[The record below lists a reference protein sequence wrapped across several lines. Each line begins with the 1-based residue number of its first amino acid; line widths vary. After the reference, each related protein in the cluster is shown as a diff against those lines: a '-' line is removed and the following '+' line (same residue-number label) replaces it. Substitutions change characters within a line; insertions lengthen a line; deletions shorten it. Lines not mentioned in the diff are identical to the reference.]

1 MEGMMNI
8 EKLTVK
14 SQEVLQKAVE
24 LASALKHQQ
33 IESDH
38 LLYALLKDEDSPVQV
53 VLQNAAIA
61 QNQLL
66 AALEKA
72 FQKKPQVEGHA
83 QPYLANNMH
92 QVFEAAKK
100 FSQEFK
106 DQYIA
111 LEHLFLALCQENTL
125 LRETLRAQQ
134 MDIKGMKKNFQQ
146 MRGSQQANDA
156 FAESKY
162 QALEKYAHNL
172 TASAQ
177 KGELDPV
184 IGRDNEIRRVIQVL
198 SRRTKNNPVLI
209 GEPGVGKTALAEGL
223 AQRIY
228 LGDVPEGLKK
238 KQVMSLDMGAL
249 VAGTKYR
256 GEFEDRLKAV
266 LKDIESKNG
275 EIILFIDELHTIVG
289 AGKTEGA
296 MDASNML
303 KPALARGTLRC
314 IGATTLDEYRKHI
327 EKDAALERRFQ
338 PVIVEEPSLE
348 DTITILRGLKE
359 RYEIH
364 HGVRIQDGAI
374 IAAATLSQRYITDRF
389 LPDKAIDL
397 IDEAASAIRIDI
409 DSLPHE
415 LDTSNRRIRQLE
427 IERQALKKEK
437 DEASKERLEKL
448 EQELENRQEK
458 NRSLQAKWK
467 REKDAI
473 SAIRAIKAEIEQAK
487 VLEAQYEKEGN
498 LQRVAEIRYGQLVE
512 LEKKLQDN
520 NAALAEIQKN
530 ESLLK
535 EEVDE
540 QDIAAVVS
548 RWTKIPLSKLMEGET
563 EKLMHLEQY
572 LHKRVVGQED
582 AISLIASCLRRA
594 RTGLHDPLR
603 PLGSF
608 LFVGPTGVGKT
619 ELAKS
624 LAALLFNDEHAL
636 IRIDMS
642 EYMEKHSVSRLFGA
656 PPGYVGYDEGG
667 QLTESVRRRPYSVV
681 LFDEIEKA
689 HQDVFNALLQIL
701 DEGHLTDNQGRR
713 VNFKNTIIIMTS
725 NIGSDMILE
734 LNGMDAIKASIQ
746 SALAEKF
753 RPEFLN
759 RIDETIVFHRLEQ
772 GHMIQILDILLGQM
786 NQRLQAK
793 GRSVVLTDTA
803 KEWLA
808 QKGYNPAYGARPLKR
823 IVQKMVENPLAM
835 KMLQGEFAEG
845 QQVEIGCHNEEELV
859 FSFH

>member
-1 MEGMMNI
+1 MINF
-8 EKLTVK
+8 EKLTAK
-14 SQEVLQKAVE
+14 SKSSVQKAME
-24 LASALKHQQ
+24 LAAALKHQQ
-33 IESDH
+33 IESNH
-38 LLYALLKDEDSPVQV
+38 LLYAILKDDDSPVLGV
-53 VLQNAAIA
+53 
-61 QNQLL
+61 
-66 AALEKA
+66 LEKMDVA
-72 FQKKPQVEGHA
+72 LDSLRASLEETFQKKSQVEGQY
-83 QPYLANNMH
+83 QPYISNSLN
-92 QVFEAAKK
+92 QVFQS
-100 FSQEFK
+100 SQKISQDFK
-106 DQYIA
+106 DHFIA
-111 LEHLFLALCQENTL
+111 LEHLFLALCQENDL
-125 LRETLRAQQ
+125 LKKELKSNNI
-134 MDIKGMKKNFQQ
+134 DFLKIKESFKQ
-146 MRGSQQANDA
+146 MRGAQQANDE

-172 TASAQ
+172 TKSAQ

-198 SRRTKNNPVLI
+198 SRRKKNNPVLI

-266 LKDIESKNG
+266 LKEIEARDG
-275 EIILFIDELHTIVG
+275 DIILFIDELHMIVG

-338 PVIVEEPSLE
+338 PVVIEEPSLE

-409 DSLPHE
+409 DSMPHE
-415 LDTSNRRIRQLE
+415 LDKSNRRIRQLE

-437 DEASKERLEKL
+437 DKASKDRLKKL
-448 EQELENRQEK
+448 EEELENIQEK
-458 NRSLQAKWK
+458 NRALHMKWK

-473 SAIRAIKAEIEQAK
+473 SSIRYIKTEIEQAR
-487 VLEAQYEKEGN
+487 VLESQYEKEGN
-498 LQRVAEIRYGQLVE
+498 LERVAEIRYGKLIE
-512 LEKKLQDN
+512 LEKKLERDN
-520 NAALAEIQKN
+520 EALARIQKK
-530 ESLLK
+530 EALLK
-535 EEVDE
+535 EEVDD

-563 EKLMHLEQY
+563 QKLMHLEEY
-572 LHKRVVGQED
+572 LHKRVVGQDD
-582 AISLIASCLRRA
+582 AIGLIAACLRRA
-594 RTGLHDPLR
+594 RTGLHDPRR

-619 ELAKS
+619 ESAKS
-624 LAALLFNDEHAL
+624 LASLLFNDEHAL

-667 QLTESVRRRPYSVV
+667 QLTESVRRKPYSVV

-701 DEGHLTDNQGRR
+701 DEGHLTDNHGRR
-713 VNFKNTIIIMTS
+713 INFKNTIIIMTS
-725 NIGSDMILE
+725 NIGSDIILE
-734 LNGMDAIKASIQ
+734 LDNMEEINASIQ
-746 SALAEKF
+746 SALAGKF

-759 RIDETIVFHRLEQ
+759 RIDETIVFHRLEKQ
-772 GHMIQILDILLGQM
+772 HMIEILDILLKQI
-786 NQRLQAK
+786 NQRLQVK
-793 GRSVVLTDTA
+793 NRLIKLTEEA
-803 KEWLA
+803 REWIA

-823 IVQKMVENPLAM
+823 LVQKIIENPLAM
-835 KMLQGEFAEG
+835 KILKGDFPEG
-845 QQVEIGCHNEEELV
+845 KKIEIGCDDKAELV
-859 FSFH
+859 FKLY